1 MAAQRIVRPPSRRE
15 VLIGKSLAVCVHPFA
30 AWRLSRRRIRFVI
43 LAGYFVTGYAA
54 VLASLVLLT

>member
-1 MAAQRIVRPPSRRE
+1 MTTQKTVRPPSRRE

-30 AWRLSRRRIRFVI
+30 AWRLARRRIRFVI

-54 VLASLVLLT
+54 VLATLALLT